1 VPVPQVWKKAP
12 LGDARGQ
19 NVGYLVAGAA
29 GSAGLAR
36 FSICRPLADFYV
48 LFMMKFLTLRSS
60 LRAPLGR
67 VAALGLLAATACT
80 APRGITTSG
89 KVTPQGE
96 FRLAYNQG
104 FNVGSAPL
112 NKAGSAA
119 KDAAS
124 RLGSRAASGDTI
136 RYSGTVSSLQT
147 AALAYLL
154 DPLQPTAD
162 LSICYGVVPRLDVG
176 YKYAFGSHVFDTQYQ
191 LLGPTGSV
199 ENPARG
205 AASGTTY
212 ASIGLQYAIQRASL
226 PNVSFLTD
234 VNNLLGVSATRH
246 DILIPLTVSQSFG
259 PEESIG
265 AISYGAVYAHSWV
278 SYGFAPS
285 RLYNRAG
292 TGVLPTLTSQSR
304 NFSSY
309 GLFLNLKLG
318 YKYVYVVPALSLYYQ
333 NYGDYTLLDGSTTS
347 LSGVTFIPSLG
358 VQFRIPNF
366 AR

>member
-1 VPVPQVWKKAP
+1 MLNFSFSTPRFCR
-12 LGDARGQ
+12 LG
-19 NVGYLVAGAA
+19 
-29 GSAGLAR
+29 
-36 FSICRPLADFYV
+36 
-48 LFMMKFLTLRSS
+48 
-60 LRAPLGR
+60 GR
-67 VAALGLLAATACT
+67 VALPLLALTTACT

-104 FNVGSAPL
+104 FNVGTAPL
-112 NKAGSAA
+112 GKAGSAVR
-119 KDAAS
+119 DAAGQ
-124 RLGSRAASGDTI
+124 LGSQAARGDTV
-136 RYSGTVSSLQT
+136 RYSGSVRNVQA

-154 DPLQPTAD
+154 DPVQTTAD
-162 LSICYGVVPRLDVG
+162 FSVRYGVVPRLDVG
-176 YKYAFGSHVFDTQYQ
+176 YKYAFGSHVFDTQFQ

-199 ENPARG
+199 ENPGRG

-212 ASIGLQYAIQRASL
+212 ASLGLQYAIQRAAL
-226 PNVSFLTD
+226 PSVPFLSD
-234 VNNLLGVSATRH
+234 INSLLGLSASRH
-246 DILIPLTVSQSFG
+246 DVLIPLTVSQSFG

-278 SYGFAPS
+278 KYGFTPS

-292 TGVLPTLTSQSR
+292 TGVLPALDRQSR

-318 YKYVYVVPALSLYYQ
+318 YKYAYLVPALSLYYQ
-333 NYGDYTLLDGSTTS
+333 NYGDYTLLDGSSTS

-358 VQFRIPNF
+358 VQFRIPGRF
-366 AR
+366 

>member
-1 VPVPQVWKKAP
+1 MRISA
-12 LGDARGQ
+12 AF
-19 NVGYLVAGAA
+19 VGLI
-29 GSAGLAR
+29 LA
-36 FSICRPLADFYV
+36 
-48 LFMMKFLTLRSS
+48 
-60 LRAPLGR
+60 
-67 VAALGLLAATACT
+67 LAASACT

-112 NKAGSAA
+112 SKAGTAV

-124 RLGSRAASGDTI
+124 QLGSQAARGDTV
-136 RYSGTVSSLQT
+136 RYSGSVSNVQA

-154 DPLQPTAD
+154 DPVQTTAD
-162 LSICYGVVPRLDVG
+162 LSIRYGVVPRLDVG

-191 LLGPTGSV
+191 LLGPTSSV
-199 ENPARG
+199 ENPGRG

-212 ASIGLQYAIQRASL
+212 ASIGLQYAIQRAALPSL
-226 PNVSFLTD
+226 PFLSNL
-234 VNNLLGVSATRH
+234 NNLLGLSASRH
-246 DILIPLTVSQSFG
+246 DILLPLTVSQSFG

-278 SYGFAPS
+278 SYGFTPS
-285 RLYNRAG
+285 NLYNRAG
-292 TGVLPTLTSQSR
+292 TGVLPALDRQSR

-318 YKYVYVVPALSLYYQ
+318 YKYVYVVPAVSLYYQ

-358 VQFRIPNF
+358 VQFRIPNLS
-366 AR
+366 R

>member
-1 VPVPQVWKKAP
+1 MRISA
-12 LGDARGQ
+12 AS
-19 NVGYLVAGAA
+19 VG
-29 GSAGLAR
+29 
-36 FSICRPLADFYV
+36 
-48 LFMMKFLTLRSS
+48 
-60 LRAPLGR
+60 LGR
-67 VAALGLLAATACT
+67 WAALALAATACT

-112 NKAGSAA
+112 SKAGTAVKNATSQ
-119 KDAAS
+119 
-124 RLGSRAASGDTI
+124 LGSQAARGDTV
-136 RYSGTVSSLQT
+136 RYSGAVSNVQA

-154 DPLQPTAD
+154 DPVQTTAD
-162 LSICYGVVPRLDVG
+162 LSIRYGVVPRLDVG

-199 ENPARG
+199 ENPERG

-212 ASIGLQYAIQRASL
+212 ASIGLQYAIQRAALPSL
-226 PNVSFLTD
+226 PFLS
-234 VNNLLGVSATRH
+234 NINSLLGLSASRH
-246 DILIPLTVSQSFG
+246 DIIIPLTVSQSFG

-278 SYGFAPS
+278 SYGFTPNN
-285 RLYNRAG
+285 LYNRAG
-292 TGVLPTLTSQSR
+292 TGVLPSLDRQSR

-318 YKYVYVVPALSLYYQ
+318 YKYVYVVPAVSLYYQ
-333 NYGDYTLLDGSTTS
+333 NYGNYTLLDGSTTS

-358 VQFRIPNF
+358 LQFRIPNLS
-366 AR
+366 R

>member
-1 VPVPQVWKKAP
+1 MRISAASVG
-12 LGDARGQ
+12 LGLA
-19 NVGYLVAGAA
+19 LVA
-29 GSAGLAR
+29 S
-36 FSICRPLADFYV
+36 
-48 LFMMKFLTLRSS
+48 
-60 LRAPLGR
+60 
-67 VAALGLLAATACT
+67 ACT

-112 NKAGSAA
+112 SKAGTAVR
-119 KDAAS
+119 DAAS
-124 RLGSRAASGDTI
+124 QLGSQAARGDTV
-136 RYSGTVSSLQT
+136 RYSGTVSNVQA

-154 DPLQPTAD
+154 DPVQTTAD
-162 LSICYGVVPRLDVG
+162 LSIRYGVVPRLDVG

-191 LLGPTGSV
+191 LLGPTGSI
-199 ENPARG
+199 ENPERG

-212 ASIGLQYAIQRASL
+212 ASIGLQYAIQRAALPSL
-226 PNVSFLTD
+226 PFLNNL
-234 VNNLLGVSATRH
+234 NNLLGLSATRH

-278 SYGFAPS
+278 SYGFTPS
-285 RLYNRAG
+285 NLYNRAG
-292 TGVLPTLTSQSR
+292 TGVLPALDRQSR

-318 YKYVYVVPALSLYYQ
+318 YKYVYVVPAVSLYYQ

-347 LSGVTFIPSLG
+347 LSGVTVIPSLG
-358 VQFRIPNF
+358 LQFRIPNMS
-366 AR
+366 R

>member
-1 VPVPQVWKKAP
+1 MRISA
-12 LGDARGQ
+12 AF
-19 NVGYLVAGAA
+19 VGLI
-29 GSAGLAR
+29 LA
-36 FSICRPLADFYV
+36 
-48 LFMMKFLTLRSS
+48 
-60 LRAPLGR
+60 
-67 VAALGLLAATACT
+67 LAASACT

-112 NKAGSAA
+112 SKAGTAV

-124 RLGSRAASGDTI
+124 QLGSQAARGDTV
-136 RYSGTVSSLQT
+136 RYSGSVSNVQA

-154 DPLQPTAD
+154 DPVQTTAD
-162 LSICYGVVPRLDVG
+162 LSIRYGVVPRLDVG

-199 ENPARG
+199 ENPGRG

-212 ASIGLQYAIQRASL
+212 ASIGLQYAIQRAALPSL
-226 PNVSFLTD
+226 PFLSNL
-234 VNNLLGVSATRH
+234 NNLLGLSASRH
-246 DILIPLTVSQSFG
+246 DILLPLTVSQSFG

-278 SYGFAPS
+278 SYGFTPS
-285 RLYNRAG
+285 NLYNRAG
-292 TGVLPTLTSQSR
+292 TGVLPALDRQSR

-318 YKYVYVVPALSLYYQ
+318 YKYVYVVPAVSLYYQ

-358 VQFRIPNF
+358 VQFRIPNLS
-366 AR
+366 R